1 MQRKDQY
8 KAKAAQLQVLQSEV
22 PYCERY
28 IQESRK
34 KLLSE
39 FDTWFKMAFI
49 GSSGGEDSKAMD
61 DKGESTMIDDKVC
74 VVLTVLT

>member
-1 MQRKDQY
+1 M
-8 KAKAAQLQVLQSEV
+8 LQSEV

-28 IQESRK
+28 TQESRK

-49 GSSGGEDSKAMD
+49 GSSGSGGEDSKPID
-61 DKGESTMIDDKVC
+61 DKGESTMIDDKVWYYH
-74 VVLTVLT
+74 VNTIT